1 VLKEMPALMYNS
13 AKRAISKLVVG
24 PIRYRRK
31 DGYDAERYWSDR
43 FSRHGRSL
51 VAAGNEGQSEGANKQ
66 AYQHAMQVF
75 LDLCRDNGIAFESS
89 RVLEVGPGTGFYT
102 SLVAEVGPK
111 DYLGVDITDRF
122 FDEFKVDWPEFR
134 FAKCDITHD
143 RLTEEQD
150 VALMIDVLEHITDR
164 ERLHFALNNVV
175 NTLAPNGSFVVGP
188 VQSVTKRHLFYV
200 HWWTRKDVMDAIG
213 NRVSITSAIP
223 FRTGELLVFKRTTDA
238 AS

>member
-1 VLKEMPALMYNS
+1 MLIEMPALMYKS
-13 AKRAISKLVVG
+13 TKRVISKLVLG
-24 PIRYRRK
+24 PIRYRGK

-51 VAAGNEGQSEGANKQ
+51 VAAGNEGQSEGANEQ
-66 AYQHAMQVF
+66 AYQEAKQVF

-102 SLVAEVGPK
+102 SLIAEVGPK

-122 FDEFKVDWPEFR
+122 FDEFKADWPTFR
-134 FAKCDITHD
+134 FVKFDITRD
-143 RLTEEQD
+143 TLTEEQD
-150 VALMIDVLEHITDR
+150 VALMIDVVEHITDR

-175 NTLAPNGSFVVGP
+175 NTLAPDGSFVVGP

-200 HWWTRKDVMDAIG
+200 HWWTREDVMDAIG
-213 NRVSITSAIP
+213 QRVSIASATP
-223 FRTGELLVFKRTTDA
+223 FRTGELLVLKRTTDA